1 MPVITRWAADA
12 TDVRSGLRAE
22 VHRHGALPRGQL
34 AGTRSWFA
42 WCPGP
47 VTLAERL
54 LRYRRG
60 TGHAA
65 AARAGDQDHARL
77 DLGPVVQRVTGHRG
91 VHLAVDPGPAAPHR
105 RYRRAEQCLGPAAQ
119 VLVGALVQVE
129 RERLG
134 VFVRVSDGEP

>member
-42 WCPGP
+42 WGPGP

-77 DLGPVVQRVTGHRG
+77 HLGPVIERMTAHRRVY
-91 VHLAVDPGPAAPHR
+91 LAVDAGPAAPHR
-105 RYRRAEQCLGPAAQ
+105 RGGRAQQGLGPGAQ
-119 VLVGALVQVE
+119 GGVGVLVQSE
-129 RERLG
+129 DSRLW
-134 VFVRVSDGEP
+134 